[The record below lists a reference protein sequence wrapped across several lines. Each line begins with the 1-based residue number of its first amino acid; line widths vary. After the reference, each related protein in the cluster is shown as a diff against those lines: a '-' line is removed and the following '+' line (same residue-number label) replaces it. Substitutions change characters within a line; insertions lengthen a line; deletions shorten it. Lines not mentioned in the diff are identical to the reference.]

1 MAAVIPKEKLTAY
14 QRWELNS
21 FDPAPAA
28 APPPQEPVREP
39 EPPPPPVAATETLA
53 EAMPHLSFP
62 TVEELEAIHQE
73 AHKGG
78 YDAGY
83 EEGTARARMEA
94 LRLHTLA
101 ESLEE
106 AMGQLDQR
114 IADDLV
120 SFALELA
127 RRMVSQALQVQP
139 DLVLATVREA
149 LQQLFHG
156 HATIHVHP
164 EDAGLVKAFLAEQA
178 GHVGHRVFEDEAI
191 ARGGC
196 RVEAAGSQ
204 VDATMETRWRR
215 IVETLGRSDNWFEHE
230 AQ

>member
-1 MAAVIPKEKLTAY
+1 MAAVIPKEKLTAF
-14 QRWELNS
+14 QRWELGS
-21 FDPAPAA
+21 FDPAPPA
-28 APPPQEPVREP
+28 QEPAPEP
-39 EPPPPPVAATETLA
+39 EPPPPPVAEPQA
-53 EAMPHLSFP
+53 EAPAEPMPHLSFP

-101 ESLEE
+101 EGLEE

-127 RRMVSQALQVQP
+127 RRMVSQALKIQP
-139 DLVLATVREA
+139 DLVVATVREA

-156 HATIHVHP
+156 HATIHLHP
-164 EDAGLVKAFLAEQA
+164 EDAGLVKAFLTEQA

-215 IVETLGRSDNWFEHE
+215 IAETLGRGDNWLGQE
-230 AQ
+230 AP

>member
-1 MAAVIPKEKLTAY
+1 MAAVIPKEKLTAF
-14 QRWELNS
+14 QRWELGS
-21 FDPAPAA
+21 FDPVPPPPLEA
-28 APPPQEPVREP
+28 APEPDP
-39 EPPPPPVAATETLA
+39 APPPVAEPEPELA
-53 EAMPHLSFP
+53 SEPMPHLSFP
-62 TVEELEAIHQE
+62 TVGELEAIHQE
-73 AHKGG
+73 AHKAG

-120 SFALELA
+120 SFSMELA
-127 RRMVSQALQVQP
+127 RRMVSQALKVQP
-139 DLVLATVREA
+139 DLVVATVREA

-156 HATIHVHP
+156 HATVHLHP
-164 EDAGLVKAFLAEQA
+164 EDASLVKTFLTEQA
-178 GHVGHRVFEDEAI
+178 GHGGHRVFEDETI

-215 IVETLGRSDNWFEHE
+215 IAETLGRNDNWFGPDS
-230 AQ
+230 Q